1 MARKVHVNPYQ
12 KADGTKV
19 RGYVREDPR
28 ASSRGAPHELPPEDD
43 KPSFLSE
50 GIEPEEDEYD
60 VEATVKAKEGNI
72 KETKVSEVRIKPEG
86 D

>member
-1 MARKVHVNPYQ
+1 MAKKVRVNPYQ
-12 KADGTKV
+12 RSDGTRV

-28 ASSRGAPHELPPEDD
+28 ASSKGAPHELPPEDD

-50 GIEPEEDEYD
+50 GIEPEED
-60 VEATVKAKEGNI
+60 KE
-72 KETKVSEVRIKPEG
+72 SEEDKGG

>member
-1 MARKVHVNPYQ
+1 VRNLAKKVRVNPYQ
-12 KADGTKV
+12 RSDGTKV

-28 ASSRGAPHELPPEDD
+28 ASNKGAPHELPPEND

-50 GIEPEEDEYD
+50 GIEPEDKESEEED
-60 VEATVKAKEGNI
+60 KG
-72 KETKVSEVRIKPEG
+72 G

>member
-1 MARKVHVNPYQ
+1 LAKKVRVNPYQ
-12 KADGTKV
+12 RSDGTRV

-28 ASSRGAPHELPPEDD
+28 ASSKGAPHELPPEDD

-50 GIEPEEDEYD
+50 GIEPEED
-60 VEATVKAKEGNI
+60 KE
-72 KETKVSEVRIKPEG
+72 SEEDKGG

>member
-1 MARKVHVNPYQ
+1 LTKRVHVNPYQ

-28 ASSRGAPHELPPEDD
+28 ASSRGAPHDLPPEDD

-50 GIEPEEDEYD
+50 GIEPEEDE
-60 VEATVKAKEGNI
+60 ESEKKAKEG
-72 KETKVSEVRIKPEG
+72 

>member
-1 MARKVHVNPYQ
+1 VNPY
-12 KADGTKV
+12 TKPTTGQNV

-28 ASSRGAPHELPPEDD
+28 ASGKGAPHELPPEDD
-43 KPSFLSE
+43 KPSFLSD
-50 GIEPEEDEYD
+50 GIEEDEYD
-60 VEATVKAKEGNI
+60 VEATVKAKADKEGNI

>member
-1 MARKVHVNPYQ
+1 VRILAKKVHVNPYQ

-28 ASSRGAPHELPPEDD
+28 ASSKGGSHELPPEDD

-50 GIEPEEDEYD
+50 GIEPEEDNED
-60 VEATVKAKEGNI
+60 EEGKEG
-72 KETKVSEVRIKPEG
+72 